1 MSAPYISSL
10 LLAAKQARAH
20 DERARGSRA
29 GTATAGGRLM
39 LPVAMAESQPEYL
52 TTYTLDDAGNVT
64 QAMGQGYGYGT
75 YGVDFSLS

>member
-1 MSAPYISSL
+1 
-10 LLAAKQARAH
+10 
-20 DERARGSRA
+20 
-29 GTATAGGRLM
+29 M